1 MEISRLWSNIIES
14 SKYALYIYISSHK
27 SLWQQYWDCELT
39 FLSQLFF
46 DNSVLK
52 LRWETYNHLRF
63 QSKPYDF
70 RPKICHL
77 SPFLS
82 YTHVLF
88 HMCMNSMNDLCWV
101 SPTSDRVQK
110 CFANVIKHVK
120 LVDDIIFLQLSRES
134 FSI

>member
-1 MEISRLWSNIIES
+1 MR
-14 SKYALYIYISSHK
+14 YIYIYIYLHHRIFHTVIIK
-27 SLWQQYWDCELT
+27 SFWQQYWDCELT

-46 DNSVLK
+46 DNGVLK
-52 LRWETYNHLRF
+52 LRWETYNHLRI

-70 RPKICHL
+70 RPKICVICL
-77 SPFLS
+77 PFLS